1 MQLLQTEGGCS
12 VKKSA
17 VIKTVQQ
24 KNGGTSMRLK
34 KLISCV
40 LSAAMLLTMT
50 SMPVKAADTAET
62 EAAHQLEATGA
73 ELRKLYSWNDGNKLI
88 DK

>member
-50 SMPVKAADTAET
+50 SMPVKAADTVDT
-62 EAAHQLEATGA
+62 EAAHQLETRHT
-73 ELRKLYSWNDGNKLI
+73 LRT
-88 DK
+88 